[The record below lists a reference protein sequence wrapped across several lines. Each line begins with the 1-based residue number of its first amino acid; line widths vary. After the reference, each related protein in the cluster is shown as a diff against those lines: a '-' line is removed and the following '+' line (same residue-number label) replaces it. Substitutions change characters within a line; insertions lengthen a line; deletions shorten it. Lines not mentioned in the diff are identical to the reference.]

1 MLVNFYRNS
10 VLVLKGAMENGP
22 SKEANE
28 LDKMQTS
35 ADRSSDLLEVRFS
48 HLEWL
53 MLHEKTA

>member
-48 HLEWL
+48 HLE
-53 MLHEKTA
+53 